1 MHVFSIWTATKAW
14 SFTSK
19 QYDMTV
25 WTGMLVTTIYM
36 APCRLRCCNGTDK
49 PGVNVGFSM
58 MSSTQRWHEYRAMFV
73 SYRYTYLFAFTTLLN
88 HSYDDVDR
96 DSCRT
101 NAQWADVEKHRYG
114 VQHIKGCPSDRN
126 ERRQLRPSNRFWSQ
140 NVHVPHF
147 FWVVQAKQGGTRKWC
162 ETGHWGQSG
171 AIKKLT
177 AIVIVENIAWHC
189 TGIARVHNN
198 LIGTEIVTTTRTDFL
213 HVML

>member
-49 PGVNVGFSM
+49 PGVNDGFSM

-147 FWVVQAKQGGTRKWC
+147 FESCKQSKEARGSGVKQVIEGSRVPSKNWQQLLLSKTLHGT
-162 ETGHWGQSG
+162 
-171 AIKKLT
+171 
-177 AIVIVENIAWHC
+177 
-189 TGIARVHNN
+189 ARELHAF
-198 LIGTEIVTTTRTDFL
+198 TTILLERRS
-213 HVML
+213 